1 MEATEF
7 LGRNVSY
14 MNYILIILKI
24 LKDSTSKSQS
34 ENPEE
39 EEAFIAMVQYI
50 VSFWTKLY
58 TILIILQKIQ
68 AGNNHMPPYK
78 PDMYQI
84 NQKSPN

>member
-39 EEAFIAMVQYI
+39 EEAFIAMV
-50 VSFWTKLY
+50 L
-58 TILIILQKIQ
+58 ILDKAVYNI
-68 AGNNHMPPYK
+68 NNTLKNPSGK
-78 PDMYQI
+78 
-84 NQKSPN
+84 